1 MEEKVFSTKIQDHV
15 INNCRKK
22 KIPVTVFLKNG
33 QIIKGRIESFDQ
45 FTLDLEVKQNGKTFE
60 KRPTYE
66 LVYKSSIL
74 TMVLGKKIYIGRDK
88 R

>member
-1 MEEKVFSTKIQDHV
+1 MDDKVFSTKIQDHI

-22 KIPVTVFLKNG
+22 KIPVTIFLRNG
-33 QIIKGRIESFDQ
+33 QIIKGKIESFDQ
-45 FTLDLEVKQNGKTFE
+45 FTLDVEVKVPGKVV

-74 TMVLGKKIYIGRDK
+74 TMVMSKKIPLGRD
-88 R
+88 RR